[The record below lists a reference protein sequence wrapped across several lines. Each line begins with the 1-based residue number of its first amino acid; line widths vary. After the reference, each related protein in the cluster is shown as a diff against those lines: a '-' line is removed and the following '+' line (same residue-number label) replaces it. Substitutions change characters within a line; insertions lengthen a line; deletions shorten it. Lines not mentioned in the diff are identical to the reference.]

1 MSLYSVSVI
10 EDLTD
15 VDFEKLVIVVLRQG
29 LLQSRA
35 ESHGEC
41 VVCVKGT
48 RHEFG
53 GSKVAKAED
62 RGHKEIIMRS
72 NRLTKASIIP
82 AYLVLCKRLIGEV
95 MCKSYHDL
103 DLSKAARNLKN
114 LADVFHLSQNYEQ
127 ACGIA
132 GGRV

>member
-10 EDLTD
+10 EDLSN

-29 LLQSRA
+29 PLQSRA

-41 VVCVKGT
+41 VVRVKGA
-48 RHEFG
+48 RHRFE

-72 NRLTKASIIP
+72 KKLTKASIIP
-82 AYLVLCKRLIGEV
+82 AHLVLCKTFDR
-95 MCKSYHDL
+95 
-103 DLSKAARNLKN
+103 
-114 LADVFHLSQNYEQ
+114 
-127 ACGIA
+127 
-132 GGRV
+132 